1 MTFCNGA
8 LCSALGAFAA
18 TLRNR
23 KVISETGE
31 KIMMTLP
38 LLLFLLLPLVILP
51 LLWQPLHW
59 LPIVI
64 ESLLGILW
72 ATGA

>member
-1 MTFCNGA
+1 
-8 LCSALGAFAA
+8 
-18 TLRNR
+18 
-23 KVISETGE
+23 
-31 KIMMTLP
+31 MTLP
-38 LLLFLLLPLVILP
+38 LLLFLLLPLVILQ

-64 ESLLGILW
+64 ESLLGNLW